1 MSLMRS
7 FWSATGRLL
16 RSTRAVAAPLA
27 RGVQILKSLD
37 LAERVDGRLEHVVR
51 IVGAEGLGE
60 DVLHP
65 RRLQHRT
72 DGAARDD
79 ARPWDGRLEEDAARA
94 EVSGDLTGNRR
105 LPERYEDQVLLRVL
119 DRFADGLR
127 HLVGLAETHA
137 DVTAAVAHDHERGE
151 REPPS
156 ALDDLGHPVDGH
168 HPVVKGG
175 RRFSF
180 TALVV

>member
-1 MSLMRS
+1 MPRIVGVSSWTTSRCIRRSPSAFTVASWRGDSPIRLRVSLMRS
-7 FWSATGRLL
+7 FLSATGRLL
-16 RSTRAVAAPLA
+16 RSTRAVVAPLA
-27 RGVQILKSLD
+27 RRVQILKSLD

-94 EVSGDLTGNRR
+94 EVSG
-105 LPERYEDQVLLRVL
+105 
-119 DRFADGLR
+119 
-127 HLVGLAETHA
+127 
-137 DVTAAVAHDHERGE
+137 
-151 REPPS
+151 
-156 ALDDLGHPVDGH
+156 
-168 HPVVKGG
+168 
-175 RRFSF
+175 
-180 TALVV
+180 